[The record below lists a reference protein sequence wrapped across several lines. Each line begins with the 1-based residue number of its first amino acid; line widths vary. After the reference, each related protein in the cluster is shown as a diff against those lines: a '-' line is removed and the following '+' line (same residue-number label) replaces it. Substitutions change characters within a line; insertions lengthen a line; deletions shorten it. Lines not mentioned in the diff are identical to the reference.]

1 LELRNED
8 YKNQVTQMKNEIK
21 EQKYFYS
28 ENMKKMIDQLDISR
42 NEKIDYIPEMIPP
55 EQTYKIFFRN

>member
-1 LELRNED
+1 
-8 YKNQVTQMKNEIK
+8 MKNEIK